1 MKTIKIVLGVV
12 TVLLIVVLTA
22 TSPKRAPRVPT
33 YNAATEVKA
42 QGIVEEIQEFY
53 CPISDDQGT
62 HLKLKTDRGTL
73 QVHVGPA
80 RFLRSQQ
87 VSFKVGDQVQVL
99 GARLQ
104 YDGADALLAR
114 EITRGDEVFILR
126 DHLGQPVW
134 R

>member
-42 QGIVEEIQEFY
+42 QGIVEEVQEFY

>member
-1 MKTIKIVLGVV
+1 MKTIKIVLGIV

-33 YNAATEVKA
+33 YNAATEVKE
-42 QGIVEEIQEFY
+42 QGIVEEVQEFY

-62 HLKLKTDRGTL
+62 HLKLKTDRGIL

-80 RFLRSQQ
+80 RFLRSQE